1 MQWEN
6 HYFQILAL
14 EMHNR
19 NSTEL
24 RRLIADRNQLGMKKV
39 DFEKIRESLNRVVVA
54 FAELRKQFATLVQ
67 FFQKTRNIID
77 VCLNK
82 SVNKLV
88 DEVEVS
94 AERSKFAAG

>member
-1 MQWEN
+1 M
-6 HYFQILAL
+6 
-14 EMHNR
+14 
-19 NSTEL
+19 
-24 RRLIADRNQLGMKKV
+24 
-39 DFEKIRESLNRVVVA
+39 VVA